1 MVNRNTN
8 RSDTMTKSPATL
20 ENLGHEGADAL
31 ARVSHHLKAM
41 TTHLAEQGGDAM
53 SASAVAL
60 GHAAVDLVGEV
71 QAGLDAVN
79 DQARRQIRRHPVETL
94 TSATIA
100 AALAAA
106 AVASLATYALT
117 RRQS

>member
-1 MVNRNTN
+1 
-8 RSDTMTKSPATL
+8 MTQPAVRL
-20 ENLGHEGADAL
+20 DKLGHEGADAF
-31 ARVSHHLKAM
+31 AKVSHHLKDVTAQ
-41 TTHLAEQGGDAM
+41 LAEQGGDAM

-60 GHAAVDLVGEV
+60 GHAAVDLVGEL
-71 QAGLDAVN
+71 QTRLDALR
-79 DQARRQIRRHPVETL
+79 DEARREVRRHPVESL
-94 TSATIA
+94 ASASIA